1 MLVTKT
7 VALKLQILGFNEET
21 EYQCNEPERILQ
33 IDTGSGEW
41 TPSRNILIKYPTLNQ
56 AENWLKD
63 KVDEESLLL
72 SDHFQGIDKIHFL
85 LSSLKN

>member
-1 MLVTKT
+1 MIVTKS
-7 VALKLQILGFNEET
+7 VALELQKLGFEEET

-33 IDTGSGEW
+33 IETGSCEW
-41 TPSRNILIKYPTLNQ
+41 TPSRDIFVKYPTLNQ

-85 LSSLKN
+85 LSSLRN

>member
-1 MLVTKT
+1 MIITKS
-7 VALKLQILGFNEET
+7 VALELQKLGFEEET
-21 EYQCNEPERILQ
+21 EYEFWEPERILQ
-33 IDTGSGEW
+33 IETGSCGW
-41 TPSRNILIKYPTLNQ
+41 TPSRNILVKYPTLDQ

-63 KVDEESLLL
+63 KVDKKSLSL